1 MLTPKRVSADELL
14 DEHGAPEAEM
24 LRSLRDLRRFNRYA
38 GGLRI
43 YRALLLRL
51 IADHNAPLTILDVG
65 TGTSDLVGQLR
76 GFSDVRAIGLDFKI
90 QHLLYGRRFEPRV
103 RRITGDAWHL
113 PLRNDAVD
121 VVTSAHFFHH
131 FSHEENV
138 AILTEALRVARVG
151 VLVNDTRRHLV
162 PLLFVRLL
170 SALRLVGRITQFD
183 APASVLG
190 GYTVEEARA
199 VASAVNARRYE
210 VVRLFPYRFGLML
223 WK

>member
-1 MLTPKRVSADELL
+1 MLTPKRITTSELL
-14 DEHGAPEAEM
+14 DEHDAPEYQM
-24 LRSLRDLRRFNRYA
+24 RRSLRDLRRFNRYA

-43 YRALLLRL
+43 FRALLRRM
-51 IADHNAPLTILDVG
+51 IPDCSRPLTVLDVG

-76 GFSDVRAIGLDFKI
+76 GFARVLAIGLDFKI
-90 QHLLYGRRFEPRV
+90 QHLLYGRSFEPHV
-103 RRITGDAWHL
+103 RRVAGDAWRL
-113 PLRNDAVD
+113 PFRDGSVD

-138 AILTEALRVARVG
+138 AILRESLRVARVG
-151 VLVNDTRRHLV
+151 ILVNDTRRHFA

-170 SALRLVGRITQFD
+170 AALRLVGPITRFD
-183 APASVLG
+183 APASVLR
-190 GYTVEEARA
+190 GYTVDEARE
-199 VASAVNARRYE
+199 VASDVKARKFE